1 MRTMTAMVLI
11 GVAVVAGSSPAF
23 AGPDA
28 SQIMQMR
35 QAAKAVQAE
44 RLAQAEKERKEREMA
59 GSIGV
64 PGKPG
69 PGTRSVIPTREPG
82 THP

>member
-11 GVAVVAGSSPAF
+11 GVAAAAGSSPAF
-23 AGPDA
+23 AGRDA
-28 SQIMQMR
+28 SQIMQMQR
-35 QAAKAVQAE
+35 AAEVVKAE
-44 RLAQAEKERKEREMA
+44 RRAQAEKERVGMA

-69 PGTRSVIPTREPG
+69 PGTRPAVPRRDPG

>member
-11 GVAVVAGSSPAF
+11 GVAAVAGGSPAF
-23 AGPDA
+23 AGRDE
-28 SQIMQMR
+28 SQMMQMR
-35 QAAKAVQAE
+35 RAAEVVKAE
-44 RLAQAEKERKEREMA
+44 RLAQAEKERAGMA

-69 PGTRSVIPTREPG
+69 PGTRPAIPTRYPG